1 MNLSTGKITVPGGM
15 VIKGNAADAPLL
27 TRGINGSDGS
37 GGTGDLYINY
47 TGGVTYFG
55 TSGGATI
62 SADGK
67 TYSGNA
73 ANVTGTVGIAHGGTG
88 QTTAPNA
95 INYLLNNGCTEG
107 ASPAQLND
115 YLIAQYAGGGTTT
128 TTYHR
133 RKISNVMKAFM
144 PGVITVG
151 TAAPSGGSN
160 GDIYIQ
166 YS

>member
-1 MNLSTGKITVPGGM
+1 MLDLAYNTPTVTFGGTSFGGATDDNP
-15 VIKGNAADAPLL
+15 KWYFKLNGTSAQSYTLPTASKTLAA
-27 TRGINGSDGS
+27 SDGS
-37 GGTGDLYINY
+37 NASGTWG
-47 TGGVTYFG
+47 
-55 TSGGATI
+55 I
-62 SADGK
+62 SI
-67 TYSGNA
+67 SGNA
-73 ANVTGTVGIAHGGTG
+73 ANVTGTVGIAQGGTG

-107 ASPAQLND
+107 TSPAQLND